1 MRSIK
6 KQLPLW
12 RIVLII
18 CVMAVAIPVSAG
30 VPIPPLKASVPFQD
44 DYWADRLER
53 RLDYWESVEEGEDGN
68 AKDDENAA
76 GDEEDSED
84 DLYEQRREYW
94 RDALEDEDW

>member
-6 KQLPLW
+6 KQLPWW

-18 CVMAVAIPVSAG
+18 CVMAVAIPVTAG

-53 RLDYWESVEEGEDGN
+53 RLDYYEENENGDDAD
-68 AKDDENAA
+68 AKDDEKA
-76 GDEEDSED
+76 GDDEDSED
-84 DLYEQRREYW
+84 DIYEQRREYW

>member
-6 KQLPLW
+6 KQLPWW

-18 CVMAVAIPVSAG
+18 CVMAVAIPVTAG
-30 VPIPPLKASVPFQD
+30 VPIPPLKAPAPFQD

-53 RLDYWESVEEGEDGN
+53 RLDYYEESEDEDG
-68 AKDDENAA
+68 AKDDEKA
-76 GDEEDSED
+76 GDDEDSED
-84 DLYEQRREYW
+84 DIYEQRREYR